1 MLHAVAPARLS
12 VTARSRAASTR
23 SHAGASAPL
32 ALRHASVA
40 GTAAPLLPRRR
51 SCVVAAVRS
60 DEPGEPAP
68 KPAKA
73 EPALDDEPPWVRR
86 ERERELQAGAP
97 QDLPFGVYLLMS
109 VIVAIA
115 AVRLARS
122 RRQPYA
128 SRAAR

>member
-1 MLHAVAPARLS
+1 MLHAVVPARLS
-12 VTARSRAASTR
+12 VPARSRVASAR
-23 SHAGASAPL
+23 SHAAASAPL
-32 ALRHASVA
+32 ALRPASLA
-40 GTAAPLLPRRR
+40 GAAPPLLSRRR

-68 KPAKA
+68 KPDKA
-73 EPALDDEPPWVRR
+73 APALDDEPPWVRR

-115 AVRLARS
+115 AVRPART

-128 SRAAR
+128 SRARR